1 MLRRLIFDHWLVIF
15 PLISFIVAGAIYFTI
30 TWRALH
36 MRKPQ
41 IDHLASLPFNDEPGQ
56 PPRPTP

>member
-15 PLISFIVAGAIYFTI
+15 PLVSFIVAGVIYFSI
-30 TWRALH
+30 TWRALR

-41 IDHLASLPFNDEPGQ
+41 LDHLASLPFNDESE
-56 PPRPTP
+56 PPTRPTP